1 MADMDVACEQEQ
13 YGRTLVSSAQFYV
26 IKEPFYGFLQDYAVT
41 GHPTFCSCDETSCSG
56 HEAPHIDPYSSQA
69 DLWYHIALEVLLQH
83 LMRDA
88 FAELPSFADP
98 PSFAT
103 SWMIPDADFYSFLQ
117 RYALSSN
124 ELLIPAE
131 SLAHFLERH
140 EIPESLSTE
149 MGNEVRHVVAIYS
162 IVLN

>member
-1 MADMDVACEQEQ
+1 
-13 YGRTLVSSAQFYV
+13 
-26 IKEPFYGFLQDYAVT
+26 
-41 GHPTFCSCDETSCSG
+41 
-56 HEAPHIDPYSSQA
+56 
-69 DLWYHIALEVLLQH
+69 
-83 LMRDA
+83 MRDA
-88 FAELPSFADP
+88 FADLPSFADP

-131 SLAHFLERH
+131 SLAQFLEGH

-149 MGNEVRHVVAIYS
+149 IGNEVRHVVGIYS